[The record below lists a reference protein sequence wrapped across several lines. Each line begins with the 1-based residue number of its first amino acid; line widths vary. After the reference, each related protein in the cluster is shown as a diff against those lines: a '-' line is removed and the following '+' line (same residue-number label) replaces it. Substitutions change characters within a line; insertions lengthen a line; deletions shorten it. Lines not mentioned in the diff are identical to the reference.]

1 MNKNKIKIGDKIKF
15 RSPTRNGSI
24 SVWRKV
30 NGFWG
35 DTLMPMVRFNGWIN
49 FVVKL
54 SEITEIEKEG
64 K

>member
-1 MNKNKIKIGDKIKF
+1 MNKNKIKIGDRIKF
-15 RSPTRNGSI
+15 KSPTRNGSI

-35 DTLMPMVRFNGWIN
+35 ITLMPMVRFNGWSN

-54 SEITEIEKEG
+54 SEITAIEKG
-64 K
+64 VK

>member
-35 DTLMPMVRFNGWIN
+35 STLMPMVRFNGWIN

-54 SEITEIEKEG
+54 SEITEIEKGG